1 MKRLRQILATILLG
15 AAIAAL
21 SVAPAGAFTLTGASA
36 TERQWIAEDIMAS
49 ALDIAALDAAYHP
62 VRIIIADEWPPYW
75 DLEPGVEVISMDVLQ
90 AAIGLA
96 YSDGT
101 IVIKGALA
109 WGPRSMA
116 LEVLN
121 HELVHLWW
129 FRQGTFF
136 WAAWREYITEGLTV
150 TEASWYTNSAEAF
163 AEHGRRYWW
172 GRDWWVTERPRTHLR
187 VLTEAEFLAWVA
199 EHAAAAPTTTTTLPP
214 TTTTTTLPPT
224 TTTTAPPPPPT
235 TTTLPRGDPW
245 PDVAREDTELW
256 EAAWWA
262 RDHGILRGYDSGE
275 LGPYD
280 ALTCRQVALIV
291 DRWVGI
297 ALPAFLVDWDEAT
310 RGDVAVALPGLPW
323 DSDRAEEPML
333 RSQLLRLIYRTEGR
347 P

>member
-21 SVAPAGAFTLTGASA
+21 SVAPAWAFTLTGASA
-36 TERQWIAEDIMAS
+36 TERQWIAEDMMAS

-129 FRQGTFF
+129 FRQGTYF

-199 EHAAAAPTTTTTLPP
+199 EHSAAAPTTTTTLPP
-214 TTTTTTLPPT
+214 TTTTTIPPT

-262 RDHGILRGYDSGE
+262 RDHGVATGFLDGT
-275 LGPYD
+275 LGPYEPLTRRHA
-280 ALTCRQVALIV
+280 ALMIGRAGGPINVY
-291 DRWVGI
+291 WVFDYGT
-297 ALPAFLVDWDEAT
+297 PT
-310 RGDVAVALPGLPW
+310 RGELAERYPGFPW
-323 DSDRAEEPML
+323 DSERWAETLL